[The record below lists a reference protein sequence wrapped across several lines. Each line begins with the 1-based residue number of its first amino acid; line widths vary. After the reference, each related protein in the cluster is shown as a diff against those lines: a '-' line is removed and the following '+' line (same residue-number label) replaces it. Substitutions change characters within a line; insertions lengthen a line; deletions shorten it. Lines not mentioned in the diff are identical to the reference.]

1 MTSQIHNGLQ
11 LRQTRRKIF
20 DQCKNV
26 EICAVTKDRSI
37 QEIASLLS
45 DLPGLTIIGEN
56 RWPACTEAF
65 QEFKK
70 HPTTGA
76 KLSHHFIGPLQSN
89 KIKKVLPLVD
99 CIQSVDSAKLLDAIS
114 KFAVELDKKID
125 FLIQVN
131 ISHDSEKSGIE
142 PENLRALV
150 EHYLSKQG
158 GSRQETHLCGLM
170 TIGAQAEPK
179 ERQKYF
185 AALRKFFD
193 QINSEYFKS
202 SPLKTLSMGMSEDFE
217 LAIKEGST
225 MVRLGSCLFA

>member
-1 MTSQIHNGLQ
+1 MTSQIYNHIQSSKSRLE
-11 LRQTRRKIF
+11 IF
-20 DQCKNV
+20 QKCKNV
-26 EICAVTKDRSI
+26 EICAVTKNRSI
-37 QEIASLLS
+37 EEIANLLS
-45 DLPGLTIIGEN
+45 DLPDLEIIGEN
-56 RWPACTEAF
+56 RWPACEQAF

-89 KIKKVLPLVD
+89 KIKKILPLVD

-114 KFAVELDKKID
+114 KSALELDKNID

-142 PENLRALV
+142 PGNLRALI
-150 EHYLSKQG
+150 EHYLKEHQG
-158 GSRQETHLCGLM
+158 GSRQKIHLCGLM
-170 TIGAQAEPK
+170 TIGAQTEPK
-179 ERQKYF
+179 ERQIYF
-185 AALRKFFD
+185 AALRQLFD
-193 QINSEYFKS
+193 KINSEYFRY

-225 MVRLGSCLFA
+225 MVRLGSCLF

>member
-1 MTSQIHNGLQ
+1 MTKEELFEH
-11 LRQTRRKIF
+11 RQKMF
-20 DQCKNV
+20 QKCKNV
-26 EICAVTKDRSI
+26 EICAVTKGRSI
-37 QEIASLLS
+37 EEITSLLA
-45 DLPGLTIIGEN
+45 DLPYLKIIGEN
-56 RWPACTEAF
+56 RWPACEQAF

-76 KLSHHFIGPLQSN
+76 KISHHFIGPLQSN

-114 KFAVELDKKID
+114 KSAAELEKNMD
-125 FLIQVN
+125 FLFQVN
-131 ISHDSEKSGIE
+131 ISHDSGKSGIE
-142 PENLRALV
+142 PENLRALI
-150 EHYLSKQG
+150 EHYLKEHQG
-158 GSRQETHLCGLM
+158 GSRQKAHLRGLM
-170 TIGAQAEPK
+170 TIGAQTEPK

-185 AALRKFFD
+185 AALRKLFD

-202 SPLKTLSMGMSEDFE
+202 SPLQTLSMGMSEDFE